1 MARYLFRSLLL
12 IVVLNLLVKPVWIF
26 GIDREVQVLAGY
38 EAYGRYFSYLNLAVI
53 FNILADAGLTI
64 FIQQHLSS
72 QQHINLGWFK
82 KAVSFKLLLSLAY
95 TIIVCAVASLL
106 GLTDHSLL
114 LLMIALQLLLSWL
127 SFFRAVISARQQFVV
142 SSWLSVSDKL
152 LLIVPGLVVLYV
164 LMPGAPVP
172 IHSFAFW
179 QVVASAVSVTI
190 ALMFV
195 WKYTSDAVVGE
206 AGKIRFREMAAESA
220 PMTAIVFIMFLH
232 ARADSVLLTQL
243 PGTSEVQAGI
253 YASMFRFVDMATV
266 LSYLISGFL
275 LSFWAKH
282 MKQDDVI
289 KDTTDKI
296 FRMMMAGA
304 LLVSIVF
311 FFYSKDLQLW
321 FYQSA
326 NHDAE
331 QVLKWGMLVLI
342 PYFLVDLFGTLL
354 TAARKLRF
362 FLLLIVICAVLN
374 ITLNLIFIPVY
385 QAMASAVIAIG
396 TQGLLAA
403 GLAYSCYRN
412 WKLLPQGT
420 SLYRLILL
428 TLLLTVLIL
437 ILQQTA
443 IPVWGQLMIVSFVW
457 MGLMFVLKLF
467 SLNWIMEWQREN

>member
-72 QQHINLGWFK
+72 QQYINLTWFK
-82 KAVSFKLLLSLAY
+82 KALSFKLLLSIAY
-95 TIIVCAVASLL
+95 AIIVWTVAFLL
-106 GLTDHSLL
+106 GLKDHSLL

-127 SFFRAVISARQQFVV
+127 SFFRAVISARQKFVI

-164 LMPGAPVP
+164 LMPGTSVP

-179 QVVASAVSVTI
+179 QVVASVVSVTI

-195 WKYTSDAVVGE
+195 WKYTADAVVE
-206 AGKIRFREMAAESA
+206 DAGKTSFRTMASESA

-243 PGTSEVQAGI
+243 PGTNEVQAGI

-282 MKQDDVI
+282 MKQEDVM

-296 FRMMMAGA
+296 FRMMMSGA

-311 FFYSKDLQLW
+311 FFYSNELQLW
-321 FYQSA
+321 FYQSP
-326 NHDAE
+326 NYDAE

-354 TAARKLRF
+354 VAAKKMNF
-362 FLLLIVICAVLN
+362 FLTLIIVCAALN
-374 ITLNLIFIPVY
+374 ITLNLVFIPVY
-385 QAMASAVIAIG
+385 QAIGSAIIAIG
-396 TQGLLAA
+396 TQGILAA
-403 GLAYSCYRN
+403 GLAYSCYKN
-412 WKLLPQGT
+412 WKLVPQRK
-420 SLYRLILL
+420 SVINLVLMAILL
-428 TLLLTVLIL
+428 IVVVQMLH
-437 ILQQTA
+437 QTS
-443 IPVWGQLMIVSFVW
+443 IPVFLQLAVVFFFWILFVF
-457 MGLMFVLKLF
+457 GLKLF
-467 SLNWIMEWQREN
+467 SVNWIMEWQREN

>member
-1 MARYLFRSLLL
+1 LARYLFRSLLL

-72 QQHINLGWFK
+72 QQHINLTWFK
-82 KAVSFKLLLSLAY
+82 KAVSFKLLLSIAY
-95 TIIVCAVASLL
+95 AIIVWTVAFLL
-106 GLTDHSLL
+106 GLKDHSLL
-114 LLMIALQLLLSWL
+114 PLMIALQLLLSWL
-127 SFFRAVISARQQFVV
+127 SFFRAVISARQKFVI

-164 LMPGAPVP
+164 LMPGVPVP
-172 IHSFAFW
+172 ITSFAFW
-179 QVVASAVSVTI
+179 QVLASVVSVTI

-195 WKYTSDAVVGE
+195 WKYTADAVVGD
-206 AGKIRFREMAAESA
+206 AGKTSFRDMAVESA

-282 MKQDDVI
+282 MKQDAVI

-296 FRMMMAGA
+296 FRMMMSGA

-311 FFYSKDLQLW
+311 FFYSNELQLW
-321 FYQSA
+321 FYQSP

-362 FLLLIVICAVLN
+362 FLLLIIVCAVLN

-403 GLAYSCYRN
+403 GLLFACYRN
-412 WKLLPQGT
+412 WKLLPQQA
-420 SLYRLILL
+420 SVFRLLLL
-428 TLLLTVLIL
+428 TLLLITSIL
-437 ILQQTA
+437 LLQQTSLPTL
-443 IPVWGQLMIVSFVW
+443 IQLMIISIVW
-457 MGLMFVLKLF
+457 MALMFVLKLF